1 MKEFFKKL
9 WSNISALLKKV
20 WKAIVSFLKA
30 EKDSIVKP
38 TVVLLCICI
47 IIPLA
52 LAVTNT
58 VTAKQIAKLE
68 AKNAKTAMEELVKA
82 DKFTEQTTNGIT
94 FNIAQKDGTNIAYIF
109 KTASKGY
116 GGANSVTV
124 ITAIGPD
131 GKILNLKVLDVSNET
146 PGLGQNAGKPE
157 FYLQFKG
164 MSSKISINDID
175 TVTSATIT
183 SKAVMNAVNDALAQF
198 NELST
203 TPAPLPEGDTNETE
217 VKTDEKQ

>member
-94 FNIAQKDGTNIAYIF
+94 FNIAQKDGTDIAYIF

-164 MSSKISINDID
+164 MSGKISINDID

-183 SKAVMNAVNDALAQF
+183 SKAVMTAVNDALAQF
-198 NELST
+198 NELSI